1 MITGVLSLMG
11 SIAYASIIPLMTT
24 KHQDLI
30 KESSKNVSYV
40 KDFFQVDSVTSPLEL
55 VKSIQNMTNK
65 ELDDFDKFKNKNHQK
80 NSKCNVVKNK
90 DLDLDI
96 I

>member
-1 MITGVLSLMG
+1 
-11 SIAYASIIPLMTT
+11 MTT

-55 VKSIQNMTNK
+55 VKYIQNMTNK
-65 ELDDFDKFKNKNHQK
+65 ELDD
-80 NSKCNVVKNK
+80 
-90 DLDLDI
+90 LDI